1 MEALNSINNELI
13 SEGYSGFKIIAIGKN
28 SYNSNNSNWTG
39 NNDIPILID
48 NSDNEI
54 WNDWGAYQRSL
65 FFLDSN
71 QELSQVMNVVS
82 SMDSDEVKEIIIAL
96 IENNS

>member
-1 MEALNSINNELI
+1 
-13 SEGYSGFKIIAIGKN
+13 
-28 SYNSNNSNWTG
+28 
-39 NNDIPILID
+39 
-48 NSDNEI
+48 
-54 WNDWGAYQRSL
+54 QRSL

>member
-1 MEALNSINNELI
+1 MEALNSINDELI
-13 SEGYSGFKIIAIGKN
+13 TQGYTEFKIIAIGKDSYKNDN
-28 SYNSNNSNWTG
+28 SDWTIG
-39 NNDIPILID
+39 NDIAVVID
-48 NSDNEI
+48 NSDNET